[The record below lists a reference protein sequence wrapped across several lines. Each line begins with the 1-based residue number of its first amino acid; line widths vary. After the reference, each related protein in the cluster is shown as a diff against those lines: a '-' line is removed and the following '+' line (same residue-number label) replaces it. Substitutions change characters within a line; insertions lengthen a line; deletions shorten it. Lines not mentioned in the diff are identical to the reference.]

1 VRKAEFAFAQI
12 ILTTAPIF
20 VSILLFP
27 NNAFATD
34 VIDGQSSIVQVVGQ
48 LNAEFPHGLSTAAS
62 NEFQNFN
69 LIDLNTTVLT
79 AQHQI
84 FTLMTTPSTQFP
96 ATQITESSVSGV
108 ISDLPK
114 TWPLLE
120 YPNSNYQTD
129 AITFETPPGVVRLD
143 FDLFLHP
150 EINSDP
156 NCNGTSNECFWFN
169 ALDGRTSENWYIHF
183 GVIRGRSI
191 NGESGNNWVLNL
203 SGYASDGSTIGSIAA
218 AGNTVVSPNQFNTVS
233 LRLTQAAQY
242 FVIPISYW
250 TIFLNGANKGGVW
263 IARYFLDNF
272 NSIWQEIYE
281 TNGPCQTV
289 RNLSVFSN
297 IKYQILFQPLLQTIS
312 TGHVLYGEQ
321 CPNSNI
327 SSYGNLIIDVRQTPR
342 ANSNGV
348 QIGF

>member
-1 VRKAEFAFAQI
+1 MRKIEFSYAQI
-12 ILTTAPIF
+12 IFANALIL

-27 NNAFATD
+27 NIALATD
-34 VIDGQSSIVQVVGQ
+34 VIDDQSSIVQVVGQ
-48 LNAEFPHGLSTAAS
+48 LNAEFPYGLDAAAS
-62 NEFQNFN
+62 NEFPSFN
-69 LIDLNTTVLT
+69 LIDLNTTDLT
-79 AQHQI
+79 TQHEI
-84 FTLMTTPSTQFP
+84 LALMTATSTQFP
-96 ATQITESSVSGV
+96 EIQISESSVISV

-129 AITFETPPGVVRLD
+129 AITFETPQGVVRLD
-143 FDLFLHP
+143 FDLFLYP

-183 GVIRGRSI
+183 GVIRGKST

-203 SGYASDGSTIGSIAA
+203 SGYASDGSTIGSLAA

-242 FVIPISYW
+242 FGIPISYW

-263 IARYFLDNF
+263 IAGYFLDNS

-289 RNLSVFSN
+289 RNLSVFLN
-297 IKYQILFQPLLQTIS
+297 IKYQLLFQPLLQTIS
-312 TGHVLYGEQ
+312 TGHVRYSEQ

-342 ANSNGV
+342 ANSNGS
-348 QIGF
+348 QIAF